1 MIHNEPMKQLP
12 SHRLLLV
19 HAHPDDETINNG
31 ATMAG
36 YISRGAVV
44 TLVTCTR
51 GEEGEVLVPS
61 LAHLGAKQGN
71 TLGRYRETELAAAM
85 KELGVTDHLFLGEP
99 GRIYRDSGM
108 MGTPPNLIPESFWQT
123 DLDEA
128 AGQLVKIIRDRKP
141 QVLITYDEYGGY
153 GHPDHIKAHQIAM
166 RAAQLAG
173 DPEFGSGTPWEIS
186 KIYWSAI
193 PRSALHGSLTS
204 SNIFI
209 EILIKFFNY
218 VPSKWMALPFVKADS
233 VVTSKFDGEA
243 FLPQKLAALKAHK
256 TQLIITG
263 DLFKFSKRLSMRI
276 SGSEYYIRVKGEAG
290 GPYDKNGREIDL
302 FAMPPI
308 TD

>member
-1 MIHNEPMKQLP
+1 
-12 SHRLLLV
+12 
-19 HAHPDDETINNG
+19 
-31 ATMAG
+31 MAG
-36 YISRGAVV
+36 YISRAAAV

-61 LAHLGAKQGN
+61 LAHLGATQEDA
-71 TLGRYRETELAAAM
+71 LGRYRETELVSAM

-99 GRIYRDSGM
+99 DRIYRDSGM
-108 MGTPPNLIPESFWQT
+108 MGTPPNENPNSLWQA
-123 DLDEA
+123 DLDQA
-128 AGQLVKIIRDRKP
+128 AGQLVEIIRDRKP

-153 GHPDHIKAHQIAM
+153 GHPDHIKAHNIAM
-166 RAAQLAG
+166 RAAQLAA
-173 DPEFGSGTPWEIS
+173 DPDFGSGASWEIT

-204 SNIFI
+204 SNIFV

-256 TQLIITG
+256 TQLIING

-276 SGSEYYIRVKGEAG
+276 TGTEYYIRVKGDAG

-302 FAMPPI
+302 FARPPI